1 MHRLFAALAVLL
13 LLCACVRAEA
23 PEPDAAM
30 PVVVPAQEPV
40 SSLPAEEEPF
50 TLVLSQPPVWDGSDP
65 QQGEP
70 VTPQPGDTAA
80 TWDIRRAADF
90 PADDDCMSIQLLQ
103 KWLETEGLTFADLE
117 ARGCTQLVLVC
128 ANEGDGASARIT
140 CYAFED
146 NAWQAV
152 PGLWGLE
159 GYVGS
164 NGIAHDRKRNTL
176 QSPAGLWALGSAF
189 GLAEKPEN
197 LRLAWRDITPD
208 SDWVCDADSP
218 YFNTWQ
224 ERDDPAVTLWNIRD
238 VEHLADFDPTYRYAC
253 VIEYNT
259 PPYTVPERG
268 CAIFLHCSDHPTSGC
283 VGLLEEDMRS
293 VLLWLD
299 PRESPHILI
308 TGWAISDNTA
318 NSD

>member
-1 MHRLFAALAVLL
+1 MRRMLAAAAALL
-13 LLCACVRAEA
+13 LLCACGGQPEEA
-23 PEPDAAM
+23 PVQP
-30 PVVVPAQEPV
+30 P
-40 SSLPAEEEPF
+40 EEEP
-50 TLVLSQPPVWDGSDP
+50 VLLQSDGAAAEAVPVVPQPPEWDGSDI

-70 VTPQPGDTAA
+70 IIPQPGETGDSWELSRGEA
-80 TWDIRRAADF
+80 F
-90 PADDDCMSIQLLQ
+90 PPDEDCTPVQLLQ
-103 KWLETEGLTFADLE
+103 KWLAVEGLSFDDL
-117 ARGCTQLVLVC
+117 ALRGCTQLVL
-128 ANEGDGASARIT
+128 AAATREDGTAARIS

-152 PGLWGLE
+152 PGLWGLD

-164 NGIAHDRKRNTL
+164 NGISHHRKRNTR

-189 GLAEKPEN
+189 GLADRPEG
-197 LRLAWRDITPD
+197 LRLAWRDITPQ

-224 ERDDPAVTLWNIRD
+224 ERDDPAVTLWDLRD

-283 VGLLEEDMRS
+283 VGLLEENMRQ
-293 VLLWLD
+293 VLLWLE
-299 PRESPHILI
+299 PRENPQILI
-308 TGWAISDNTA
+308 TGWPMEP
-318 NSD
+318 